1 MAYSAFNSQ
10 GPQVSVSL
18 FGNAAAQGANIG
30 NAIPS
35 VASSIIQGVKGGLD
49 YVQNYEAKDIANQ
62 NNQAIA
68 DYNQA
73 RGDNAEALIA
83 ADLQRNELI
92 NKEAELNFQIKQATF
107 DNDLLIKKQEAENS
121 LIQKKNEKM
130 YLDQESEITSI
141 MTSGDANAI
150 ANSATDGRFG
160 AYWTK
165 NKEAQKQI
173 ILQNKN
179 RYQGDQK
186 AIAENILYSE
196 VDEAIRKAA
205 AAATFKGDKGTPSE
219 KKYEEAFSKSPIPAI
234 QSTLA
239 DPRQRVNVITRGV
252 LVPMESIDI
261 AEDGSYTQR
270 KGVVDLGGK
279 EGTYAMVMDGKVV
292 GQNISSAQQQEH
304 NKYMQGV
311 ASGAI
316 DPTLTQL
323 YLADAPARS
332 SVFAPP
338 PAALENPLK
347 TPEKE
352 KELAAEREKL
362 VKEGVAQ
369 GPQQAKPYEGRSNV
383 TGLERT
389 MDSLATTEFGKEA
402 SQNYVKKKEELK
414 KDIGKIKD
422 KGLEYLNKASEAVF
436 GVPEAKANDMQAY
449 QNQQPVDVSKIEPL
463 YKLSDLP
470 EKERKVVREANT
482 VLNKV
487 SKLPV
492 VVKNENLLRQI
503 VPNIPGVDGVN
514 LVKAVAAVESG
525 GDIKAKS
532 PTGATGLMQ
541 LTDAAA
547 QDAGVTNKYDPDQ
560 NLLGGAVY
568 LSKMLARF
576 DYNVTN
582 ALLAYNGGPSII
594 AKAISE
600 VGNDT
605 ADILDYLKRRARRNK
620 NAYPNLD
627 KIKEMENYP
636 EKVLTHLASIKYN
649 TTSDVA

>member
-1 MAYSAFNSQ
+1 
-10 GPQVSVSL
+10 
-18 FGNAAAQGANIG
+18 
-30 NAIPS
+30 
-35 VASSIIQGVKGGLD
+35 
-49 YVQNYEAKDIANQ
+49 
-62 NNQAIA
+62 
-68 DYNQA
+68 
-73 RGDNAEALIA
+73 
-83 ADLQRNELI
+83 
-92 NKEAELNFQIKQATF
+92 
-107 DNDLLIKKQEAENS
+107 
-121 LIQKKNEKM
+121 M

-141 MTSGDANAI
+141 MTSGDQWAI

-173 ILQNKN
+173 ILQNKD

-186 AIAENILYSE
+186 AIAENILYSD

-205 AAATFKGDKGTPSE
+205 VAATFKGDKATPAE
-219 KKYEEAFSKSPIPAI
+219 KKYEAAFAKSPIPAI
-234 QSTLA
+234 QATLK
-239 DPRQRVNVITRGV
+239 DPTDRVNVITKGV

-292 GQNISSAQQQEH
+292 GQNISSAQQQAH
-304 NKYMQGV
+304 NEYMQGI
-311 ASGAI
+311 ASGAV

-332 SVFAPP
+332 SVFAPVP
-338 PAALENPLK
+338 VAPENPLK
-347 TPEKE
+347 TPVIAQKE

-369 GPQQAKPYEGRSNV
+369 GPQQAPVVEKPALDKV
-383 TGLERT
+383 TEDFKQGVQNKAVQAGAKIKETAIGSVNDAARNFKRKMGDLFSSS
-389 MDSLATTEFGKEA
+389 DSLLGE
-402 SQNYVKKKEELK
+402 S
-414 KDIGKIKD
+414 
-422 KGLEYLNKASEAVF
+422 
-436 GVPEAKANDMQAY
+436 EAKANDMQAY

-470 EKERKVVREANT
+470 EKERKIVKEANT

>member
-1 MAYSAFNSQ
+1 M
-10 GPQVSVSL
+10 GDL
-18 FGNAAAQGANIG
+18 F
-30 NAIPS
+30 
-35 VASSIIQGVKGGLD
+35 SS
-49 YVQNYEAKDIANQ
+49 
-62 NNQAIA
+62 
-68 DYNQA
+68 
-73 RGDNAEALIA
+73 
-83 ADLQRNELI
+83 
-92 NKEAELNFQIKQATF
+92 
-107 DNDLLIKKQEAENS
+107 S
-121 LIQKKNEKM
+121 
-130 YLDQESEITSI
+130 
-141 MTSGDANAI
+141 
-150 ANSATDGRFG
+150 
-160 AYWTK
+160 
-165 NKEAQKQI
+165 
-173 ILQNKN
+173 
-179 RYQGDQK
+179 
-186 AIAENILYSE
+186 
-196 VDEAIRKAA
+196 
-205 AAATFKGDKGTPSE
+205 
-219 KKYEEAFSKSPIPAI
+219 
-234 QSTLA
+234 
-239 DPRQRVNVITRGV
+239 
-252 LVPMESIDI
+252 
-261 AEDGSYTQR
+261 
-270 KGVVDLGGK
+270 
-279 EGTYAMVMDGKVV
+279 
-292 GQNISSAQQQEH
+292 
-304 NKYMQGV
+304 
-311 ASGAI
+311 
-316 DPTLTQL
+316 
-323 YLADAPARS
+323 
-332 SVFAPP
+332 
-338 PAALENPLK
+338 
-347 TPEKE
+347 
-352 KELAAEREKL
+352 
-362 VKEGVAQ
+362 
-369 GPQQAKPYEGRSNV
+369 
-383 TGLERT
+383 
-389 MDSLATTEFGKEA
+389 DSLLGE
-402 SQNYVKKKEELK
+402 S
-414 KDIGKIKD
+414 
-422 KGLEYLNKASEAVF
+422 
-436 GVPEAKANDMQAY
+436 EAKANDMQAY

-470 EKERKVVREANT
+470 EKERKIVKEANT

-636 EKVLTHLASIKYN
+636 KKVLTHLASIKYN